1 MGSSLVVARHYLRKA
16 SLAFH
21 FLGIALLIL
30 LSSLAVATSVP
41 AEDVSDI
48 VTIAQGGEPLAK
60 IQVALLATG
69 ATTVT
74 GSDGKFNFSQVP
86 TGRYVLQIG
95 GVGYRSSKI
104 SFQLASGDDTKE
116 FSIALA
122 PDNFRFSDRVEVTG
136 GVLEPKDWPAAAELT
151 LTSSELRKGKG
162 TCTIAQGRRGA
173 E

>member
-1 MGSSLVVARHYLRKA
+1 MGSSLVVGRHYLRKPF
-16 SLAFH
+16 LVFH

-30 LSSLAVATSVP
+30 LSSLAIATSV
-41 AEDVSDI
+41 AAVDVSGI
-48 VTIAQGGEPLAK
+48 PMPRPLA
-60 IQVALLATG
+60 
-69 ATTVT
+69 
-74 GSDGKFNFSQVP
+74 KFNFSRLP
-86 TGRYVLQIG
+86 AGKHVLQIS
-95 GVGYRSSKI
+95 GVGSSKI

-136 GVLEPKDWPAAAELT
+136 GVSEPKDWPAVRELT
-151 LTSSELRKGKG
+151 LTSGELHKGKA